1 MRKVRK
7 VYMLR
12 HAHTFCPECPVFVF
26 PLRDGPRPIR
36 RLPLNSNDE
45 VDSTDRGSATHILIT
60 LQVTAAKPIAGSLNC
75 TSVMFR
81 VEVCPS
87 L

>member
-1 MRKVRK
+1 MRQVRK
-7 VYMLR
+7 VYILC
-12 HAHTFCPECPVFVF
+12 HAHTFRPECPVLVF
-26 PLRDGPRPIR
+26 PLRDGPRPIC

-45 VDSTDRGSATHILIT
+45 VDSTDRGSANHILIMF
-60 LQVTAAKPIAGSLNC
+60 QVTAAKPIAGSLNC

>member
-7 VYMLR
+7 VYILC
-12 HAHTFCPECPVFVF
+12 HAHAFCPECPVLVF
-26 PLRDGPRPIR
+26 LLKDVPHPIC
-36 RLPLNSNDE
+36 RLLLNSNDE
-45 VDSTDRGSATHILIT
+45 VDSTDLGSTNYILIT

-75 TSVMFR
+75 TSAMFR